1 MKYDVV
7 LVEKELDKGI
17 KEGDI
22 LSMLS
27 LLKEQEFIQIEV
39 ESNYSCAMGFI
50 GLHAAESINYDL
62 AKIKEFLS
70 GVLNDMDQETE
81 NNNYNFENLNIY
93 MSRNLPKNKWEYAKY
108 SDTCK
113 NEILAIAEAI
123 CSLPSWNNSLME
135 NFMNAIDTDE
145 WKKLL
150 HFYISLSDEGRAIVD
165 ATLMYLCGWNMFSLL
180 QKEFHF
186 FSAKNTKTNCRIAIK
201 TQDVLSAKE
210 LLSEYNEAE
219 DLSEWDIIP
228 MENPLA
234 LSTCNDVIG
243 E

>member
-7 LVEKELDKGI
+7 LVEKELTEGI

-27 LLKEQEFIQIEV
+27 LMKEQEFIQIEV
-39 ESNYSCAMGFI
+39 ESDHSCAMGFI
-50 GLHAAESINYDL
+50 GLQTAESINYDL
-62 AKIKEFLS
+62 VKLKEFLS
-70 GVLNDMDQETE
+70 GILNDMDQETE
-81 NNNYNFENLNIY
+81 TNDYIFENMNVY
-93 MSRNLPKNKWEYAKY
+93 MTRNLPKNNWEYAKH
-108 SDTCK
+108 SETCK
-113 NEILAIAEAI
+113 NECLAIAEAI

-135 NFMNAIDTDE
+135 NFMNEIDTDE

-150 HFYISLSDEGRAIVD
+150 QFYISLSDEGRAIVD

-186 FSAKNTKTNCRIAIK
+186 FSAKNKKTDCRIAIK
-201 TQDVLSAKE
+201 TKELLKAQE
-210 LLSEYNEAE
+210 LLSEYDETK
-219 DLSEWDIIP
+219 DLSEWEINP
-228 MENPLA
+228 MENPLT